1 MRRYRPVGLVA
12 LLLSLLLALLPA
24 SLFAQSQVFGDDD
37 DPPSA
42 PVVRTYEVRIT
53 ANVRGAS
60 VYLDGRYQGRTPQT
74 LRLREGTYEFEVEA
88 RGYERFRQQVTIR
101 ADRTIN
107 AQLLPPTA
115 VVLLR
120 IPSEFLNS
128 DERDPWRLIDFFVDG
143 RLRREARVELEP
155 GWHRVAIVS
164 GGLRLEQEF
173 FFEAGRIYTMELFM
187 RADISTRSEF

>member
-1 MRRYRPVGLVA
+1 MRTYRSIGLVA
-12 LLLSLLLALLPA
+12 LLLSALLALLPA
-24 SLFAQSQVFGDDD
+24 PLVAQSQVFGDDD
-37 DPPSA
+37 DPPPA
-42 PVVRTYEVRIT
+42 PVVRTYEVRVT